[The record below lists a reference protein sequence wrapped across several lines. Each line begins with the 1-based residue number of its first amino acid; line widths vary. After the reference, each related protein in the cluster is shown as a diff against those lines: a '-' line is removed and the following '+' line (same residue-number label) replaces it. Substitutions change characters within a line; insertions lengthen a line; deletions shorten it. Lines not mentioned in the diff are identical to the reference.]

1 VDDVRARELMGALGE
16 LLRYPGSG
24 LAEAARR
31 AAGLAS
37 GTRGGAALEG
47 FAREA
52 AGRDPASL
60 EELYTATFDLDPAC
74 VPYVGH
80 QLLGESPV
88 RGALLAELMGVY
100 ARAGWAPREELG
112 DHVAEVL
119 AFLAVGPDGAER
131 DDLVR
136 DGLLPALEKM
146 LEALTDRENPY
157 RGLLEAAR
165 GAASAWASPRAGGG
179 AAAARAGGGASG
191 GPGGDPAAGGSPGDV
206 PAAREVRR

>member
-1 VDDVRARELMGALGE
+1 VDDARARELMGALGD

-31 AAGLAS
+31 AAGLAR
-37 GTRGGAALEG
+37 GTRAGAALEG

-52 AGRDPASL
+52 AGRPPASL

-119 AFLAVGPDGAER
+119 SFLAVAPDGPER

-146 LEALTDRENPY
+146 LEALPDRGNPY

-165 GAASAWASPRAGGG
+165 VAAAAWASPRERGG
-179 AAAARAGGGASG
+179 APARAGDGA
-191 GPGGDPAAGGSPGDV
+191 
-206 PAAREVRR
+206 AAREVRR